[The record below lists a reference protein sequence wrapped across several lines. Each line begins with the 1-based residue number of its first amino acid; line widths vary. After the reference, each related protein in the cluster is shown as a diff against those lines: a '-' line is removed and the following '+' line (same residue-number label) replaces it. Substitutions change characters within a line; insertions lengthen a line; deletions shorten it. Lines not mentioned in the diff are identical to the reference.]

1 MQGLLI
7 PFVHD
12 FRLNRLHRLRVA
24 LSMVH
29 KTLAV
34 MTAQTRLSLSSLLT
48 ACLTPLLLAP
58 AAQAQNKFPT
68 SVEEQAA
75 FDFTPL
81 GLNDLTVAQAEQPE
95 PGTDNVPVTV
105 TEGESKAKEEGSL
118 AKSAQNPIASLISLP
133 IQWNS
138 TPSTQWAPNLP
149 IPRTSPTK
157 YVKAEPNQTLNV
169 VNVQPVIPF
178 AVSKSLTLVTRTIV
192 PFISQPWR
200 NGTSIQSL
208 GDINPSVFFV
218 PTLKGD
224 FTVGVGPTLVMPTA
238 TDYRL
243 SSQRWSAGPTGV
255 LVYTKGRI
263 VAGGLVNNIWS
274 FSGDARKDV
283 NKMLIQPFL
292 NYNLPKGWYL
302 TSSPIITADW
312 NRPDNKGWTVPVG
325 AGFGRVFVVGS
336 QPINASL
343 SAYYNLVKPEVAGQS
358 LLGDW
363 TIRAQVQF
371 LFPKRG

>member
-1 MQGLLI
+1 MTYRFEPPI
-7 PFVHD
+7 E
-12 FRLNRLHRLRVA
+12 VA
-24 LSMVH
+24 TPVRPV
-29 KTLAV
+29 KK
-34 MTAQTRLSLSSLLT
+34 SSLPL
-48 ACLTPLLLAP
+48 ALCAAVSAGLAPLLLSP
-58 AAQAQNKFPT
+58 AAKADTTVAVDSLQGASSF
-68 SVEEQAA
+68 A
-75 FDFTPL
+75 FAPL
-81 GLNDLTVAQAEQPE
+81 GLKDLEVAQAAPE
-95 PGTDNVPVTV
+95 PGTDNVPVMV
-105 TEGESKAKEEGSL
+105 TEGESKAQEEGSL
-118 AKSAQNPIASLISLP
+118 AKAAQNPIASMSSLP
-133 IQWNS
+133 IQWNA
-138 TPSTQWAPNLP
+138 TPSTQWAPRLP
-149 IPRTSPTK
+149 IPSLDPTK
-157 YVKAEPNQTLNV
+157 PVRYVKAEPNQTLNV

-200 NGTSIQSL
+200 AGTSIQAL

-218 PTLKGD
+218 PTLKGN
-224 FTVGVGPTLVMPTA
+224 FTVGVGPTLVIPSA
-238 TDYRL
+238 TDNRL
-243 SSQRWSAGPTGV
+243 SSKRWSAGPSGV

-274 FSGDARKDV
+274 FAGEDGRDV

-302 TSSPIITADW
+302 TSSPIITANW
-312 NRPDNKGWTVPVG
+312 NNPKNKGWTVPVG
-325 AGFGRVFVVGS
+325 AGFGRVFVLGT

-343 SAYYNLVKPEVAGQS
+343 SAYYNLVKPEVAGQT